1 MALTL
6 PEIENLRRSVA
17 MLPAESP
24 NGLSRTK
31 ALEVLVELAAV
42 TAERDRL
49 LAELA
54 ALASLDH
61 RIAEYLKR
69 RRRQRSVVG

>member
-24 NGLSRTK
+24 SGLNRTK
-31 ALEVLVELAAV
+31 ALEVLRELAVV
-42 TAERDRL
+42 TTERDRL
-49 LAELA
+49 LAELS
-54 ALASLDH
+54 ALASLEEMLTEGH
-61 RIAEYLKR
+61 LRGEP
-69 RRRQRSVVG
+69 RSPEI

>member
-24 NGLSRTK
+24 NGLNRAK
-31 ALEVLVELAAV
+31 ALDVLVELAAV

-49 LAELA
+49 VAELS
-54 ALASLDH
+54 ALASL
-61 RIAEYLKR
+61 EEMMT
-69 RRRQRSVVG
+69 QRHLAREPRSLEP

>member
-24 NGLSRTK
+24 NGLNRAK
-31 ALEVLVELAAV
+31 ALDVLVELADV

-49 LAELA
+49 LTELA
-54 ALASLDH
+54 ALAHL
-61 RIAEYLKR
+61 EEMLT
-69 RRRQRSVVG
+69 QRHLAREPRLPET

>member
-24 NGLSRTK
+24 NGLSRAK
-31 ALEVLVELAAV
+31 ALDVLVELAAV
-42 TAERDRL
+42 TAERERL
-49 LAELA
+49 LAELSV
-54 ALASLDH
+54 LASL
-61 RIAEYLKR
+61 EEMLT
-69 RRRQRSVVG
+69 QRHLARAPRSPEV

>member
-24 NGLSRTK
+24 TGLNRAK
-31 ALEVLVELAAV
+31 ALDVLVELATV

-49 LAELA
+49 VAELS
-54 ALASLDH
+54 ALASL
-61 RIAEYLKR
+61 EEMLT
-69 RRRQRSVVG
+69 QRHLAREPRSPEP

>member
-24 NGLSRTK
+24 TGLNRTK
-31 ALEVLVELAAV
+31 ALEVLSELALV
-42 TAERDRL
+42 TSERDRL
-49 LAELA
+49 RAELS
-54 ALASLDH
+54 ALANLEEMMTKGH
-61 RIAEYLKR
+61 LFGEPRAPEI
-69 RRRQRSVVG
+69 

>member
-24 NGLSRTK
+24 NALNRAKS
-31 ALEVLVELAAV
+31 LEVLGELAAV

-49 LAELA
+49 LTELS
-54 ALASLDH
+54 ALASL
-61 RIAEYLKR
+61 EEMLT
-69 RRRQRSVVG
+69 QRHLAREPRSPEV

>member
-24 NGLSRTK
+24 NGLNRTK
-31 ALEVLVELAAV
+31 ALEVLVELATV

-49 LAELA
+49 LAELSV
-54 ALASLDH
+54 LASL
-61 RIAEYLKR
+61 EEMLT
-69 RRRQRSVVG
+69 QRHLAREPRPPES

>member
-24 NGLSRTK
+24 NGLNRAK
-31 ALEVLVELAAV
+31 ALDVLVELAAV

-49 LAELA
+49 LAELS
-54 ALASLDH
+54 ALAGL
-61 RIAEYLKR
+61 EEMLT
-69 RRRQRSVVG
+69 QRHLAREPRSREI

>member
-24 NGLSRTK
+24 NGLNRTK
-31 ALEVLVELAAV
+31 ALDVLVELAAV

-49 LAELA
+49 LAELS
-54 ALASLDH
+54 ALASL
-61 RIAEYLKR
+61 EEMLT
-69 RRRQRSVVG
+69 QRHLAREPRPPES

>member
-24 NGLSRTK
+24 NGLNRAKT
-31 ALEVLVELAAV
+31 LDVLVELATV

-49 LAELA
+49 LAELS
-54 ALASLDH
+54 ALAGL
-61 RIAEYLKR
+61 EEMLT
-69 RRRQRSVVG
+69 QRHLAREPRSPEI

>member
-24 NGLSRTK
+24 NGLNRTR
-31 ALEVLVELAAV
+31 ALDVLVELAAV

-49 LAELA
+49 LAELS
-54 ALASLDH
+54 ALASL
-61 RIAEYLKR
+61 EEMLT
-69 RRRQRSVVG
+69 QRHLAREPQSPEI

>member
-17 MLPAESP
+17 MLPADSP
-24 NGLSRTK
+24 NGLSRGR

-49 LAELA
+49 RAELAELA
-54 ALASLDH
+54 NLEEMLT
-61 RIAEYLKR
+61 
-69 RRRQRSVVG
+69 QRHLSREPRPPQI